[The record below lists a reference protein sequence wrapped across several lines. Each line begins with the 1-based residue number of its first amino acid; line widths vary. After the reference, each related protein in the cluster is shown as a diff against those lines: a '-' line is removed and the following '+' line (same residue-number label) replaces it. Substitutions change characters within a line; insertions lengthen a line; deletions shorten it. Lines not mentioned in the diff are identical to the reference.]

1 MCYKWPCFSI
11 KIGIAFECYAPL
23 GSPTRLSVK
32 PDDPVVME
40 DPVIKELAVKYNA
53 SPAQVRLVGLRLTIP
68 LRISTMFLPFVN

>member
-1 MCYKWPCFSI
+1 M
-11 KIGIAFECYAPL
+11 
-23 GSPTRLSVK
+23 GSPTRMSAK

-68 LRISTMFLPFVN
+68 LRISIMFLPFVN